1 MSLVNKP
8 LKKKQCHR
16 NINRNTCDQTCGQT
30 CGQTCSKKQNQTQTN
45 GQKQKQTKSKKITP
59 QITRQFS
66 LLDETPETLNRLSD
80 VPDFNN
86 SRICNL
92 LKDTLNSTLNVVNL
106 PSPNWTSPSTICWSP
121 IITTAL
127 SLTNSV
133 TPINTSVVG
142 VSSIYDQGAIGS
154 CTACVGCA
162 LFQYNSKTGAK
173 QSNLTG
179 GASRLWF
186 YYLERMLM
194 GTTYLRQD
202 SGAYMSDA
210 ICVLLGKTITSANT
224 VKAYGM
230 LSETT
235 YWPYPSSTDRRS
247 TSTILT
253 TPKSPYN
260 LKATGTSSLFRI
272 ALNNGLNGVAETA
285 SIYAITPVTPTLNL
299 NIIDTTLTSAHLP
312 KLYTALINGPCMI
325 GFSVYSSFYNITSAN
340 PVYTGTGRFLGG
352 HAVLIVGY
360 IASGQYNG
368 NFIVQNSWGSSWGLR
383 GFFLV
388 PTAVLTNGA
397 WSGCYTI
404 AD

>member
-8 LKKKQCHR
+8 LKKKQCYR
-16 NINRNTCDQTCGQT
+16 NINQNTCGQN
-30 CGQTCSKKQNQTQTN
+30 KNQNQTN
-45 GQKQKQTKSKKITP
+45 GQKQKQNKSKKIIP

-66 LLDETPETLNRLSD
+66 LLDETAETLNRLSD

-86 SRICNL
+86 SRICSL
-92 LKDTLNSTLNVVNL
+92 LNGTLNGTLNAVKL
-106 PSPNWTSPSTICWSP
+106 PSPDWTSPSTICWSP
-121 IITTAL
+121 IIASAL
-127 SLTNSV
+127 RLTNSV

-142 VSSIYDQGAIGS
+142 VSSVYDQGKIGS

-173 QSNLTG
+173 TSNLSG

-194 GTTYLRQD
+194 GTTYLKQD

-235 YWPYPSSTDRRS
+235 YWSYPLSTDRRS

-260 LKATGTSSLFRI
+260 LKATGTNSLFTI
-272 ALNNGLNGVAETA
+272 ALNNGFNGVATTA
-285 SIYAITPVTPTLNL
+285 SVYAITPVTPTVNL

-325 GFSVYSSFYNITSAN
+325 GFMVYSSFYNITATN
-340 PVYTGTGRFLGG
+340 PVYAGTGRFLGG

-360 IASGQYNG
+360 ISSGQYNG